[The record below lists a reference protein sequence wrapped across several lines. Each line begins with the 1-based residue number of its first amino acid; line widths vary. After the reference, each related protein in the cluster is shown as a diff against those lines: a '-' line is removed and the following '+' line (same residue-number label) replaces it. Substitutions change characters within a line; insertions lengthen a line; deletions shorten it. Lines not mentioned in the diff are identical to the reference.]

1 MTDLKQILVAC
12 GLDEKKYSRLFKAF
26 GDPTRQKIMVFL
38 STGEK
43 TVNEI
48 AKAVGVSQPTTSRH
62 LAIMR
67 DAGIVV
73 DRRDGQRIYHR
84 LEKVF
89 IKNCCVGFC
98 DCLEVKVVKLDEKKP
113 EKKPQKGKK

>member
-1 MTDLKQILVAC
+1 MTDIKQLLVAC

-48 AKAVGVSQPTTSRH
+48 AEAVGVSQPTTSRH

-84 LEKVF
+84 LEKIF

-98 DCLEVKVVKLDEKKP
+98 DCLEVKVVRPVDKKAEKSAA
-113 EKKPQKGKK
+113 KKKK